1 VNLTYLVRIQRDLK
15 GNLFA
20 MEPTRKQTQAQL
32 RDYWLSHCGW
42 CRREIGEDKPVIG
55 ISMKYRDPKDYRR
68 YQGKVVQF
76 GLSSGRTVI
85 AGVVKPDSP
94 AKKEGKD
101 VIFMV
106 CSDRCGHELSA
117 AIRQESRLESIQGH

>member
-1 VNLTYLVRIQRDLK
+1 MK
-15 GNLFA
+15 
-20 MEPTRKQTQAQL
+20 PTRKQTQAQL
-32 RDYWLSHCGW
+32 QDYWLSRCGW
-42 CRREIGEDKPVIG
+42 CGREIGEAQPVIG
-55 ISMKYRDPKDYRR
+55 ISMKYRNQADYRQN
-68 YQGKVVQF
+68 QGKIVQF
-76 GLSSGRTVI
+76 EVSSGRIVV

-117 AIRQESRLESIQGH
+117 AMRHEWELESAERNG